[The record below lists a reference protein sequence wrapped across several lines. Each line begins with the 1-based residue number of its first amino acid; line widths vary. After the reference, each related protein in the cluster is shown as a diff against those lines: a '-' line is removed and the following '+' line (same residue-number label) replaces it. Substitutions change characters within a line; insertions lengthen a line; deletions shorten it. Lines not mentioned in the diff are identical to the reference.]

1 MKLTPKL
8 INLISLMMET
18 AEQVLEDEEDLRVVH
33 NWYKKVASQDDLF
46 LTARAKESS

>member
-8 INLISLMMET
+8 INLISLTMEH
-18 AEQVLEDEEDLRVVH
+18 AEQLLEDDPDSLRVIY

-46 LTARAKESS
+46 ITARRPTE